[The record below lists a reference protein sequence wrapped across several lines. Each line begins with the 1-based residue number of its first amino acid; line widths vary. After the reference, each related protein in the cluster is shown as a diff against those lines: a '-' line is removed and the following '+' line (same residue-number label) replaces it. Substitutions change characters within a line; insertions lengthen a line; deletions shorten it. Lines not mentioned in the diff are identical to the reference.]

1 MESAIKIKSGAIT
14 IGIGGIVILL
24 SFTGLG
30 PFFLIGLL
38 ISLVGLGLLYSGLS
52 SRNRGIMLIGVG
64 FFPAILS
71 LVIILMAIPEA
82 WLDLK
87 IAFAVLFE
95 LFWTLIF
102 FIPGIIRINN
112 PEKKYSEGSIY
123 LYSLAPL
130 TILWGLLC
138 TLIFFA
144 ISYSLN
150 PNTVYRDV
158 FFQSILPSIGL
169 GFLLSL
175 LTIFFAYLKI
185 YF

>member
-1 MESAIKIKSGAIT
+1 ML
-14 IGIGGIVILL
+14 IGIGL
-24 SFTGLG
+24 
-30 PFFLIGLL
+30 
-38 ISLVGLGLLYSGLS
+38 
-52 SRNRGIMLIGVG
+52 
-64 FFPAILS
+64 FPAILS
-71 LVIILMAIPEA
+71 LVIILMAVPEA

-102 FIPGIIRINN
+102 FIPGIIRITT
-112 PEKKYSEGSIY
+112 EKKYSEGSIY

-130 TILWGLLC
+130 TILWGLVC

-144 ISYSLN
+144 ISYSSN
-150 PNTVYRDV
+150 PNTLYRDV

-175 LTIFFAYLKI
+175 LTIVAAYLKI